1 MPKEKLTAQFVMLAY
16 CPEGRNKI
24 EYYDTNVTGLTLEVR
39 PSGGRTFWLRFRDG
53 YGKQKQYR
61 IGNAA
66 DLSVDKARKEAQ
78 RLRGQIALGH
88 DPAQARVAKKAIIT
102 VAELGAI
109 YLDYARGRKRSHDID
124 ERYVRNHIIPQFGKL
139 RLDQVRQ
146 NDVTAW
152 LASKVDKDGYAKA
165 TVNRCQVILSC
176 MFKLAK
182 RSKMPGADQNPLEG
196 VPLLNPDNERERYLS
211 REEVQRLKMA
221 VEASENPQLKN
232 IVGLLLLT
240 GARKRELLDAKW
252 EDFDLP
258 RNAWRVP
265 TTKAGKPRSVPLSD
279 DALKIIN
286 QLPRWDGCPFLLPN
300 PMTMKPFI
308 TVFNAWDTARRR
320 AGLGDVR
327 LHDLRHQAASNM
339 ANSGQSLY
347 AVGKVLGH
355 SQPRTT
361 QRYAHLSNDTLV
373 AAANAGAAVAG
384 W

>member
-1 MPKEKLTAQFVMLAY
+1 MPKEKITQQLVNLAY
-16 CPEGRNKI
+16 CEPDKSKVEFF
-24 EYYDTNVTGLTLEVR
+24 DSNVIGFTLEVR
-39 PSGGRTFWLRFRDG
+39 PSGGRTFWLRYRDA

-78 RLRGQIALGH
+78 RLRGEIALGH
-88 DPAQARVAKKAIIT
+88 DPAQARITKKAIIT

-124 ERYVRNHIIPQFGKL
+124 ERYVRIHILPEFGKL
-139 RLDQVRQ
+139 RLDQVKQ

-152 LASKVDKDGYAKA
+152 LARKITEQGYAKA
-165 TVNRCQVILSC
+165 TVNRLQVILSC

-196 VPLLNPDNERERYLS
+196 VPLLNPDNERERFLS
-211 REEVQRLKMA
+211 REEVQRLKKA
-221 VEASENPQLKN
+221 VDSSENSQLKH

-265 TTKAGKPRSVPLSD
+265 STKAGKPRSVPLSD

-286 QLPRWDGCPFLLPN
+286 DLPRWDNCPFLVPN
-300 PMTMKPFI
+300 PLTMKPFHS
-308 TVFNAWDTARRR
+308 VFHAWDKARRR
-320 AGLGDVR
+320 AGLADVR
-327 LHDLRHQAASNM
+327 CHDLRHQAASNM
-339 ANSGQSLY
+339 ANAGQSLY
-347 AVGKVLGH
+347 AIGQCLGH
-355 SQPRTT
+355 SQARST
-361 QRYAHLSNDTLV
+361 QRYAHLSNETLV